1 MVIDQMRLRPGM
13 EVLAADG
20 DELGWVKDVR
30 SADFLLER
38 SMQRDV
44 YVPFDAI
51 RDISSDRIVLNKAS
65 DQVDNMGWEN
75 PPMSM

>member
-1 MVIDQMRLRPGM
+1 MIDQMRLRPGM

-30 SADFLLER
+30 STDFLLER

-51 RDISSDRIVLNKAS
+51 RDISSDRIVLNVAS
-65 DQVDNMGWEN
+65 DQVDSMGWEN

>member
-1 MVIDQMRLRPGM
+1 MMTDPMRLRPGM

-51 RDISSDRIVLNKAS
+51 RDISSDRIVLNVAS
-65 DQVDNMGWEN
+65 DQIDNMGWEN

>member
-20 DELGWVKDVR
+20 DELGRVKDVR
-30 SADFLLER
+30 STDFLLER

-51 RDISSDRIVLNKAS
+51 RDISSDRIVLNVAS

>member
-1 MVIDQMRLRPGM
+1 MIDQMRLRPGM

-20 DELGWVKDVR
+20 DGLGWVKDVR
-30 SADFLLER
+30 NTDFLLER

-51 RDISSDRIVLNKAS
+51 RDISSDRIVLNVSS
-65 DQVDNMGWEN
+65 DQVDSMGWEN

>member
-1 MVIDQMRLRPGM
+1 MIDQMRLRPGM

-30 SADFLLER
+30 STDFLLER

-51 RDISSDRIVLNKAS
+51 RDISSDRIVLNVAS
-65 DQVDNMGWEN
+65 DQVDSMGWEN
-75 PPMSM
+75 PAMSM